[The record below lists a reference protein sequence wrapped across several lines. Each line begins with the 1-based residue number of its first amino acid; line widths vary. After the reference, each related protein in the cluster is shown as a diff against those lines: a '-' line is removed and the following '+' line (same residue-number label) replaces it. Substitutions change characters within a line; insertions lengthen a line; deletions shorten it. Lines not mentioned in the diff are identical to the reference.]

1 MVLRLDPRYPVAWRS
16 PTSMQLGFTHAPLIL
31 DDVSP
36 ATERM
41 IAALVAGISDTGLDM
56 IGRSA
61 GASAEEVAVF
71 LERVRPALVVDVPER
86 RHRVT
91 VVGAGTTAEAVAGLL
106 AAAGIDVIA
115 TRSAG
120 RAADTEA
127 DLVVIVA
134 GYAVRPELAATWLRR
149 DVPHLA
155 VVLGDDT
162 ADVGPLVVPGG
173 SACLLCLAHHAT
185 DADTAWPVLATQLH
199 GRPSPADTA
208 LLAAEVAVT
217 VVRLVR
223 DHLGGVSPATG
234 EVVRIDA
241 MNGTRTARGV
251 APHPL
256 CGCLA
261 MPLASAATR
270 SVPRASASA
279 ATR

>member
-16 PTSMQLGFTHAPLIL
+16 PSSMQLGFTHAPLIL
-31 DDVSP
+31 DDLSP
-36 ATERM
+36 AVERM
-41 IAALVAGISDTGLDM
+41 IAALVAGVSDTGLEM

-61 GASAEEVAVF
+61 GASAEDVAVF
-71 LERVRPALVVDVPER
+71 LERVRPALVAPAPER
-86 RHRVT
+86 RHRLT
-91 VVGAGTTAEAVAGLL
+91 VVGAGATAEAVAGLL
-106 AAAGIDVIA
+106 AAAGLEVAA
-115 TRSAG
+115 TRSGAE
-120 RAADTEA
+120 AARTEA

-134 GYAVRPELAATWLRR
+134 GYAIRPELATTWLRR

-185 DADTAWPVLATQLH
+185 DADAAWPVLATQLH

-208 LLAAEVAVT
+208 LLAAEVAVA

-223 DHLGGVSPATG
+223 DHLDGVSPGTG

-241 MNGTRTARGV
+241 MNGTRTTRDV
-251 APHPL
+251 PPHPL

-261 MPLASAATR
+261 MPLASAPT
-270 SVPRASASA
+270 S
-279 ATR
+279 